1 MGKYTIYS
9 AVIRELLVYR
19 RRVPNLSTG
28 LREVFPED
36 MTSEQRPEEQVI
48 VAERAFWAVAEVE
61 AKAYGQEMSWA
72 FRQLYMD
79 GKKVQDG
86 SG

>member
-9 AVIRELLVYR
+9 AVIQELPVYR

-28 LREVFPED
+28 LREVFPEEV
-36 MTSEQRPEEQVI
+36 TSEQRLEEQVI
-48 VAERAFWAVAEVE
+48 VGERAFWAVAEVQTQ
-61 AKAYGQEMSWA
+61 AYGQEMSWA
-72 FRQLYMD
+72 FRQLYMA
-79 GKKVQDG
+79 GRKVQDG